1 MRLRQVYLAAVILLL
16 PCVAANV
23 YACQCRE
30 HQPPCAQYREA
41 DAVFV
46 GSVTNIVSADDPQ
59 SMAKAADEYKIGF
72 EKVSFKLERVFR
84 GVEGGSVEMIDWMTS
99 CRYGFRAGGRY
110 LVYAYFDPATKTL
123 STHTCSRTSEVSKA
137 AADLD
142 YIAKLATVAP
152 ATAITGVLADGD
164 KRLSNVRVTA
174 ESEGKLYRSV
184 SDQTGWFNLS
194 VPAPGKYKLRIFLPL
209 NVGVA
214 GPSDLLDKISGV
226 VKTKRHYV
234 VEYEVEV
241 QSGGCTFVDV
251 PLFIFAHGARG

>member
-1 MRLRQVYLAAVILLL
+1 MSLRQVYLAAAILLL
-16 PCVAANV
+16 PCVAVNV

-30 HQPPCAQYREA
+30 RQPPCAQYREA

-59 SMAKAADEYKIGF
+59 SMAKAADEYRIGF
-72 EKVSFKLERVFR
+72 EKVSFRLEHAFR

-99 CRYGFRAGGRY
+99 CRYGFKAGGRY
-110 LVYAYFDPATKTL
+110 LVYAYLDPKTKTL
-123 STHTCSRTSEVSKA
+123 STNACSRTSEVSKA
-137 AADLD
+137 VEDLD
-142 YIAKLATVAP
+142 YIAKLATAAP
-152 ATAITGVLADGD
+152 ATAIAGVLADGE

-174 ESEGKLYRSV
+174 EGGGRFYRSV
-184 SDQTGWFNLS
+184 SDRAGWFNLA
-194 VPAPGKYKLRIFLPL
+194 VPKQGKYKLRIFLPH

-226 VKTKRHYV
+226 VKTKRYYV

-241 QSGGCTFVDV
+241 QAGGCTFVDV
-251 PLFIFAHGARG
+251 PLFIFARGARG